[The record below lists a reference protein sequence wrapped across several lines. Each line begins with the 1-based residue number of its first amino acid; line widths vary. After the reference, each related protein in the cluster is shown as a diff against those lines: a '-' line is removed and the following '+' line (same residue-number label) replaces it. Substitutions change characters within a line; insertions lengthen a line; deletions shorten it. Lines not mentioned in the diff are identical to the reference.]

1 MEERTGKG
9 KDQKKKRVRTAK
21 IGGRIVSGG
30 HCRFNEMFRM
40 IGMNCETFEEILP
53 AIGPVITKT
62 TDPKTI
68 MN

>member
-1 MEERTGKG
+1 MEERTDKG
-9 KDQKKKRVRTAK
+9 MDQKEKRMRNTK
-21 IGGRIVSGG
+21 ITGRIVSGG

-40 IGMNCETFEEILP
+40 NCKTFEDILT